1 MINGFSVSGA
11 DERVPNSKGS
21 RPLITWGGH
30 VTYEERLGGADPCY
44 LWRSIECYHSI
55 WESEVI
61 TDVIECTWRKYFA
74 TLSLLKDDTAQL
86 ADVWSRSNRWPVA
99 LLAQHTATLASQAI
113 NTSENVQLDAD
124 WIKWIFIEMKL
135 SQGVGSQCNQ

>member
-1 MINGFSVSGA
+1 M
-11 DERVPNSKGS
+11 
-21 RPLITWGGH
+21 
-30 VTYEERLGGADPCY
+30 TYEERLGGADPCY

-99 LLAQHTATLASQAI
+99 LLAQHTTTLASQAI
-113 NTSENVQLDAD
+113 NTSTGQRMYS
-124 WIKWIFIEMKL
+124 WTQIELNEFSLK
-135 SQGVGSQCNQ
+135 